1 MKVGKEKKECQPQE
15 NGRNFIVSLYSVR
28 DRTRRD
34 QNAKSVGIPGL
45 FQICYAGT
53 PGLLEL
59 SHAQY
64 LESGSGVMIINLSA
78 CDNIL
83 LSWGPMINM
92 LAPWSGR
99 MVCVSTSRLRWDVY
113 TVT

>member
-1 MKVGKEKKECQPQE
+1 
-15 NGRNFIVSLYSVR
+15 
-28 DRTRRD
+28 
-34 QNAKSVGIPGL
+34 
-45 FQICYAGT
+45 
-53 PGLLEL
+53 
-59 SHAQY
+59 
-64 LESGSGVMIINLSA
+64 MIINLSA